1 MIILTLDQISRYLEY
16 FGINLSYTLLTP
28 YEQSI
33 LFILANILWWVIVGF
48 MFYVVYK
55 IFSRLINAIF

>member
-1 MIILTLDQISRYLEY
+1 MIILTLDQISRYLEH
-16 FGINLSYTLLTP
+16 FGIDIPYMLLTP

-33 LFILANILWWVIVGF
+33 LFILGNILWWFIIGF